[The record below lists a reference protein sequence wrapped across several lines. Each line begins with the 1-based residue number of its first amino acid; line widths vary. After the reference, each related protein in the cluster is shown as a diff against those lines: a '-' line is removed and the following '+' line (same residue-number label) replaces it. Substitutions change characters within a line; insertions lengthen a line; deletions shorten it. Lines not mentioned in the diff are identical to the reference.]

1 MGEACRRES
10 KACNGVCVL
19 VCTHLVGSAAILPD
33 MARAKVGT
41 RELRANLATTLR
53 RAAAGERVIVTESG
67 RPIAQLGPVDAP
79 AGTTMEELVARGLV
93 VPPRR
98 AARTHANPLPPA
110 IDIHSGM
117 RFDHIVRDL
126 R

>member
-1 MGEACRRES
+1 MIW
-10 KACNGVCVL
+10 
-19 VCTHLVGSAAILPD
+19 CTHVYTLIIPTASL
-33 MARAKVGT
+33 RAVPNSKIGT
-41 RELRANLATTLR
+41 RELRANLAAALR
-53 RAAAGERVIVTESG
+53 RAAAGERVLVTDSG

-79 AGTTMEELVARGLV
+79 AGSTIEELVSRGLV

-98 AARTHANPLPPA
+98 IPRDRGRAVPPPV
-110 IDIHSGM
+110 DLHSGM

>member
-1 MGEACRRES
+1 M
-10 KACNGVCVL
+10 
-19 VCTHLVGSAAILPD
+19 CTHSLSLATSLLQ
-33 MARAKVGT
+33 MAHAKVGT
-41 RELRANLATTLR
+41 RELRANLATALR

-67 RPIAQLGPVDAP
+67 RPVAQLGPVDAP
-79 AGTTMEELVARGLV
+79 AGTTMDELVARGLV

-98 AARTHANPLPPA
+98 AARERASSLPPA

-117 RFDHIVRDL
+117 RFDQIVRDL

>member
-1 MGEACRRES
+1 M
-10 KACNGVCVL
+10 
-19 VCTHLVGSAAILPD
+19 CTHFDASAASLRL
-33 MARAKVGT
+33 MAHAKVGT
-41 RELRANLATTLR
+41 RELRANLATALR

-67 RPIAQLGPVDAP
+67 RPVAQLGPVDAP
-79 AGTTMEELVARGLV
+79 AGTTMDELVARGLV

-98 AARTHANPLPPA
+98 APRERATSLPPA

-117 RFDHIVRDL
+117 RFDQIVRDL

>member
-1 MGEACRRES
+1 VAQ
-10 KACNGVCVL
+10 
-19 VCTHLVGSAAILPD
+19 
-33 MARAKVGT
+33 AKVGT
-41 RELRANLATTLR
+41 RELRANLATALR

-67 RPIAQLGPVDAP
+67 RPVAQLGPVDAP
-79 AGTTMEELVARGLV
+79 AGTTIEELVARGLV

-98 AARTHANPLPPA
+98 TPREQVASLPSA

-117 RFDHIVRDL
+117 RFDQIVRDL

>member
-1 MGEACRRES
+1 M
-10 KACNGVCVL
+10 
-19 VCTHLVGSAAILPD
+19 CTHSSSLAASLPHV
-33 MARAKVGT
+33 AQAKVGT
-41 RELRANLATTLR
+41 RELRANLATALR

-67 RPIAQLGPVDAP
+67 RPVAQLGPVDAP
-79 AGTTMEELVARGLV
+79 AGTTMDELVARGLV

-98 AARTHANPLPPA
+98 APRERAASLPPA

-117 RFDHIVRDL
+117 RFDQIVRDL

>member
-1 MGEACRRES
+1 MCTQFSRE
-10 KACNGVCVL
+10 
-19 VCTHLVGSAAILPD
+19 AAILPP
-33 MARAKVGT
+33 MPQMHTAHNKVGT
-41 RELRANLATTLR
+41 RELRANLATALR

-67 RPIAQLGPVDAP
+67 RPVAQLGPVDAP
-79 AGTTMEELVARGLV
+79 AGTTMDELVARGLV

-98 AARTHANPLPPA
+98 APRDPDTVTPTP

-117 RFDHIVRDL
+117 RFDQIVRDL